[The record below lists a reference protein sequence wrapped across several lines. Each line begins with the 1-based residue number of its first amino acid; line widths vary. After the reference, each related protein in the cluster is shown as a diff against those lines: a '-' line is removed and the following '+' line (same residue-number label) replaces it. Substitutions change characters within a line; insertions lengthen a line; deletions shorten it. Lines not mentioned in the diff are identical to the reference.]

1 MPAPL
6 NLSHCAANSLDSGLV
21 LISPS
26 IQQWPQFEP
35 ALRLGVMASGN
46 GSNFEAIQSSIS
58 AKALHADIRLLVVNN
73 QGCGAEQRAE
83 RLNIPCELFDHR
95 QFETRE
101 RLDHALVN
109 AFLEA
114 DVDLIVMAGWMRI
127 VTPVLIEAFPNRLL
141 NIHPS
146 LLPSFKG
153 LDAVGQALQA
163 SVRISGCTAHLV
175 QADMDTGPVIAQA
188 AVPVLQDDSPES
200 LALRIQ
206 AQEHRILPW
215 AIALAGMQW
224 RQTLAPSSS
233 TDQG

>member
-175 QADMDTGPVIAQA
+175 QADVDTGPVIAQA

-215 AIALAGMQW
+215 AISLAGMQW
-224 RQTLAPSSS
+224 RQTLAPPSSK
-233 TDQG
+233 DQG